1 VYVILKN
8 SFLHSYFCISPHIVY
23 EIEKKNSILF
33 YGTCIENIL
42 IMQKKNLSIKAH
54 KVIYRQ
60 LTCMMNNNPKL

>member
-1 VYVILKN
+1 MILKN
-8 SFLHSYFCISPHIVY
+8 TFLHSYFWISPHIVY

-42 IMQKKNLSIKAH
+42 NMQKKLSIKAH

-60 LTCMMNNNPKL
+60 LTCIMNNNPKL